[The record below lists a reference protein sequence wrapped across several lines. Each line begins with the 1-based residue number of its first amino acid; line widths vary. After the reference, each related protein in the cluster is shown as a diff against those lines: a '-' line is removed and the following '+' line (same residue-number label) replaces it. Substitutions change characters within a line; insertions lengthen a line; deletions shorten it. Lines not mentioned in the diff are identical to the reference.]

1 MSCRHS
7 ALLRHCC
14 YVAVHAGPT
23 FSVGG
28 GRGRG
33 VHRRPSPPVNA
44 LKVHPDC
51 NCTDQ
56 SASCPL
62 FTRDFSSPLS
72 FFSRFNRLR
81 RRRSPLTAP
90 HCSVAAA
97 AVSSSL
103 LFFVLLCPRPPFTLC
118 FCPDSLPSSVAAAAK
133 PPPAAES
140 RPPKNP
146 PPPPEQGRRARRRI
160 EGGKGKE
167 APLPPAAVPYNDGG
181 GRASPFG

>member
-97 AVSSSL
+97 AAAVSSSL

-140 RPPKNP
+140 RPPKKSSAAA
-146 PPPPEQGRRARRRI
+146 GARTASAAEDR
-160 EGGKGKE
+160 GGKGKGSS
-167 APLPPAAVPYNDGG
+167 V
-181 GRASPFG
+181 ASRRRTL